1 LKKYITKYYK
11 NLFWATRD
19 IVRVIVSMDA
29 TLRADIAQVT
39 EQENVILVQKFSEND
54 VRDAMMLFFR

>member
-1 LKKYITKYYK
+1 MKKYITKYYK